1 MDPGVC
7 EICPICLAAAAV
19 SSANVCSRLGAN
31 NVAKFV
37 VSILFPVSDVPMII
51 IKEKISMLKVEN
63 MMFKLYKNEIIL
75 TFIQKFNITYHPQLC
90 DRLNSQIQ
98 VQEIEEEQIK
108 CPD

>member
-1 MDPGVC
+1 
-7 EICPICLAAAAV
+7 
-19 SSANVCSRLGAN
+19 
-31 NVAKFV
+31 
-37 VSILFPVSDVPMII
+37 
-51 IKEKISMLKVEN
+51 MLKVEN
-63 MMFKLYKNEIIL
+63 KKNEIIL